1 MGAVG
6 DRDESRQI
14 YPGRECVFSQGNS
27 LGVAVKWSKSAEA
40 DRDYSN
46 IFRGVVTEESGSEI
60 RLNHNVLGPITDCRV
75 FPWAPMQHNYN

>member
-27 LGVAVKWSKSAEA
+27 LGVAVKWSQSAEA
-40 DRDYSN
+40 ARDYSN
-46 IFRGVVTEESGSEI
+46 
-60 RLNHNVLGPITDCRV
+60 P
-75 FPWAPMQHNYN
+75 FPGRCDRREWL